1 MKVLVIIRGIPGSGK
16 STLAKSLA
24 FANGNLGAGPFE
36 ADNYMVDNAGVYAF
50 DPKRLG
56 YCHERCRTDVEN
68 AMIEGRENIIQSN
81 TNVTFKEMA
90 PYLELAARYGYQV
103 QTIIV
108 QADFGSV
115 HGVPADKLAQM
126 KARFQFQP

>member
-1 MKVLVIIRGIPGSGK
+1 MKVLIIVRGIPGAGK
-16 STLAKSLA
+16 STLAKKLTVV
-24 FANGNLGAGPFE
+24 NGNRIAAGPFE
-36 ADNYMVDNAGVYAF
+36 ADNYMVDSAGKYAF

-56 YCHERCRTDVEN
+56 YCHNRCLTDVEN
-68 AMIEGRENIIQSN
+68 AMIDGEETIVQSN
-81 TNVTFKEMA
+81 TNTTFKEMV
-90 PYLELAARYGYQV
+90 PYLELAERYDYKV

-126 KARFQFQP
+126 KARFQF